1 MKVHQRPPIRFYH
14 WPPWMMLLAAAL
26 IVFYGLFTP
35 AWMVVRGV
43 AWVIERAP
51 RKRRDALAVRS

>member
-14 WPPWMMLLAAAL
+14 WPFWMVLLALGL

-35 AWMVVRGV
+35 GWMAVRLAAWLS
-43 AWVIERAP
+43 ERAP
-51 RKRRDALAVRS
+51 RRRRDALAQAS

>member
-14 WPPWMMLLAAAL
+14 WPIWMLMLALGL

-35 AWMVVRGV
+35 AWMAVRLV
-43 AWVIERAP
+43 AWVAERAP
-51 RKRRDALAVRS
+51 RKRRDALAGTS